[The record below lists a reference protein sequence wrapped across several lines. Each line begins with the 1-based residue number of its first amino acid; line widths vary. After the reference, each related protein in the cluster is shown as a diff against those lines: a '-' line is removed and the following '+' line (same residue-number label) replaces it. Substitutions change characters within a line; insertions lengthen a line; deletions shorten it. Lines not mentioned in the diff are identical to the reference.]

1 MSDLTN
7 TSTLLSN
14 EGLDTESVH
23 LGVSNLT
30 VEAVDLGESELEL
43 FTGDNGISIQS
54 IEQTTTSTED
64 QGENIITV
72 TLTNGLVSH
81 FVIRNGS
88 KGPSG
93 AEDNNGTFLVW
104 RSETDSTPSASTEPE
119 SMWTTDAVKMEHV
132 GDIYLNS
139 EGLCWEYKYVA
150 GLGYYWGIVTDSYLI
165 QALNLAK
172 SKSKC
177 VRGEYGVDTPS
188 TGAYDV
194 NDLWVDATYGTMYSH
209 EMLVCISSGNWGSF
223 SINHWRRAN
232 SYSAQLS
239 EFITTTYKDYMDNIQ
254 SQIDQKAESWKQDT
268 DPSLDWTTE
277 DERNMHTGDIWY
289 DTVNEIYKIWNGTSW
304 DPVSAD
310 LEGLIDL
317 ADGKSSIYGG
327 TVPGTPYTDT
337 TTGDTKRRYKENDL
351 WILPQAMSV
360 NGITY
365 ARGTILAASSDSDD
379 YVPAHWSEKIKYT
392 DGMNDDD
399 RQKLANA
406 GIDLVNGTIT
416 VDSAKFKI
424 NATDPSTE
432 QVVNL
437 AIFELVDGMPYLRT
451 SFIRAS
457 ELEVTKATAQKVVT
471 VDENG
476 TVLST
481 YNGNGNGTIVYYY
494 PNGNKMKEDVFIYD
508 AGGNIT
514 GVKTHY
520 YNSDGTLRWWVNDNG
535 ETKYTSLAAYWEPL
549 GFRTVIPSSDVSD
562 IFDVAFIVGDGRWNT
577 KVDSSYAS
585 KISTF
590 HVNSS
595 DAPALVQYDGLTCY
609 GNLSSQDPSSQGF
622 SETPVE
628 GFVTMQENPQSLV
641 GTLPL
646 GYYFAEYTDGK
657 SIASDEYFVTID
669 GGVYDSEGNPITE

>member
-1 MSDLTN
+1 ME
-7 TSTLLSN
+7 N
-14 EGLDTESVH
+14 EGLDTEAVS

-30 VEAVDLGESELEL
+30 VESVDLGESELEL
-43 FTGDNGISIQS
+43 FTGDNGISIKS
-54 IEQTTTSTED
+54 IEQTQTSTED
-64 QGENIITV
+64 SGENIITV

-223 SINHWRRAN
+223 SINHWKPAN
-232 SYSAQLS
+232 TYSAQLS

-277 DERNMHTGDIWY
+277 ELRNRHVGDIWY

-317 ADGKSSIYGG
+317 TDNKASIYYGI
-327 TVPGTPYTDT
+327 TPGLP
-337 TTGDTKRRYKENDL
+337 YKENDL
-351 WILPQAMSV
+351 WILPQAVEV

-365 ARGTILAASSDSDD
+365 AMGTILMASMDSET
-379 YVPAHWSEKIKYT
+379 YVPAHWSEKVKYT
-392 DGMNDDD
+392 DGMNAEDK
-399 RQKLANA
+399 RKISNA
-406 GIDLVNGTIT
+406 GIDLENGTIT
-416 VDSAKFKI
+416 VNAAKFLI
-424 NATDPSTE
+424 NGTDPSTG
-432 QVVNL
+432 QVANL
-437 AIFELVDGMPYLRT
+437 AIFELVNGVPYLKT

-457 ELEVTKATAQKVVT
+457 ELEVTKATAQKVVA

-549 GFRTVIPSSDVSD
+549 GFQTVISSSDASD
-562 IFDVAFIVGDGRWNT
+562 IFDVAFLVSNGRWNT
-577 KVDSSYAS
+577 KADSSYAS
-585 KISTF
+585 RISTF

-609 GNLSSQDPSSQGF
+609 GNLTSQDPSSQDF
-622 SETPVE
+622 SEVPVE
-628 GFVTMQENPQSLV
+628 GFVAVEDKPVAFGGSVTSP
-641 GTLPL
+641 
-646 GYYFAEYTDGK
+646 GYHFGVYTDGK
-657 SIASDEYFVTID
+657 CSAPDEYFVCID
-669 GGVYDSEGNPITE
+669 GTVWDDEGNPITE

>member
-7 TSTLLSN
+7 TSTLLEN
-14 EGLDTESVH
+14 EGLDTEAVS
-23 LGVSNLT
+23 LGISNLT
-30 VEAVDLGESELEL
+30 VESVDLGESELEL
-43 FTGDNGISIQS
+43 FTGDNGISIKS
-54 IEQTTTSTED
+54 IEQTQTSTED
-64 QGENIITV
+64 SGENIITV

-119 SMWTTDAVKMEHV
+119 STWTTEALRKEHV

-150 GLGYYWGIVTDSYLI
+150 GLGYYWEIVTDSYLI

-177 VRGEYGVDTPS
+177 VRGEYGIDTPS
-188 TGAYDV
+188 TGTYEV
-194 NDLWVDATYGTMYSH
+194 NDLWVDATYGTLYSH
-209 EMLVCISSGNWGSF
+209 EMLVCVTSGNWGSF
-223 SINHWRRAN
+223 SISHWKPAN
-232 SYSAQLS
+232 TYSAQLS

-277 DERNMHTGDIWY
+277 ELRNRHVGDIWY

-317 ADGKSSIYGG
+317 TDSKASIYYGI
-327 TVPGTPYTDT
+327 TPGLP
-337 TTGDTKRRYKENDL
+337 YKENDL
-351 WILPQAMSV
+351 WILPQAVEV

-365 ARGTILAASSDSDD
+365 AMGTILMASMDSET
-379 YVPAHWSEKIKYT
+379 YVPAHWSEKVKYT
-392 DGMNDDD
+392 DGMNAEDK
-399 RQKLANA
+399 RKISNA
-406 GIDLVNGTIT
+406 GIDLENGTIT
-416 VDSAKFKI
+416 VNAAKFLI
-424 NATDPSTE
+424 NGTDPSTG
-432 QVVNL
+432 QVANL
-437 AIFELVDGMPYLRT
+437 AIFELVNGVPYLKT

-457 ELEVTKATAQKVVT
+457 ELEVTKATAQKVVA

-494 PNGNKMKEDVFIYD
+494 PNGNKMKEDVFLYD
-508 AGGNIT
+508 AQGNVT

-520 YNSDGTLRWWVNDNG
+520 YNSNGTLRWWVNDNG
-535 ETKYTSLAAYWEPL
+535 ETKYTSLASWWEPL
-549 GFRTVIPSSDVSD
+549 GFKAVIPTNEVED
-562 IFDVAFIVGDGRWNT
+562 IFDVAFIVGNGMWNT
-577 KVDSSYAS
+577 KTDSSYANKLS
-585 KISTF
+585 AF
-590 HVNSS
+590 HVDSS
-595 DAPALVQYDGLTCY
+595 AAPALASYDGLTCY
-609 GNLSSQDPSSQGF
+609 GNLTSQDPSSQDF
-622 SETPVE
+622 SETPVD
-628 GFVTMQENPQSLV
+628 GFATMEDEPQRL
-641 GTLPL
+641 TPDIAL
-646 GYYFAEYTDGK
+646 GYHFGEYVDGYC
-657 SIASDEYFVTID
+657 SDPTEYFVTID
-669 GGVYDSEGNPITE
+669 GNVYDSEGNPITE